1 MKPLAPPIDLYV
13 GLLQA
18 RLRFWLKIPSATA
31 MHARLE
37 AEIADRE
44 GKGAA
49 SLRPNSNPIHHPTGV
64 GSE

>member
-1 MKPLAPPIDLYV
+1 MKPIAPPADAKL
-13 GLLQA
+13 GMLQA
-18 RLRFWLKIPSATA
+18 RLRFWLTIPSATA

-37 AEIADRE
+37 AEIASRE

-49 SLRPNSNPIHHPTGV
+49 SLRPNSNPAHHPTGV